1 MICDCDNDEIYN
13 KFMDY
18 SVLNVIIIII
28 LCSPPSAH
36 VKYKCKL

>member
-1 MICDCDNDEIYN
+1 MICDNDEIYN

-18 SVLNVIIIII
+18 SVLNVIIVII
-28 LCSPPSAH
+28 LYPSPSEH

>member
-18 SVLNVIIIII
+18 SVLNVIIVIII
-28 LCSPPSAH
+28 CPSPSGH
-36 VKYKCKL
+36 VKYKRKL